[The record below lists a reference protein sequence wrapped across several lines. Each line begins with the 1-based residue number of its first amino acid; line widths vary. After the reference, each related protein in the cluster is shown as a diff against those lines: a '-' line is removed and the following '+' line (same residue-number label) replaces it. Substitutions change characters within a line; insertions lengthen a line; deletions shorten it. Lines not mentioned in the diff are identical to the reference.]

1 MRHKLPPAS
10 WFFLI
15 GVALVGLYFVKFIFG
30 YALISAGRIQD
41 SLNRQSQD
49 VASLKQ
55 DAVIEMTIKP
65 SIQLDSY
72 IRSLRASASK
82 RPVFDNLDFSSIASY
97 TKSVEPYRRR
107 LSKSIG
113 FPPPFFDAY
122 SKERVRMTHIAED
135 KLAVYYKLDIPTLPG
150 FLATGF
156 YIRPKKASL
165 SKPLQLIIAAS
176 GRDGPPIS
184 TKDNLV
190 PILARS
196 DRNIAYCAINKG
208 YAVWLP
214 TFVHYG
220 PGGLDDRWKLA
231 MSALESGTSLPAIE
245 IAGIIKAIDFFSQRS
260 DIEVNSIAMMGHS
273 YGGFYTLFTA
283 VLDSRIKTAVVSAYF
298 NSRSDVLDKWS
309 VPEFSD
315 WRFPDSLSLWQDTE
329 VVALVAPRP
338 LMIEAGIYD
347 QLFDINGVRR
357 AIPGAKLI
365 YQRLG
370 VSNHFSYQE
379 MHARHDFSC
388 DRATRFIANQTQ

>member
-176 GRDGPPIS
+176 GRD
-184 TKDNLV
+184 
-190 PILARS
+190 
-196 DRNIAYCAINKG
+196 
-208 YAVWLP
+208 WLP